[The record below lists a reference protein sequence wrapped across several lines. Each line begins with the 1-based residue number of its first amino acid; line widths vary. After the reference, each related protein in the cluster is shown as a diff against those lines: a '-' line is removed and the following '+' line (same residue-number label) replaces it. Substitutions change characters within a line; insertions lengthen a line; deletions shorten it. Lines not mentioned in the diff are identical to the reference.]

1 LAEHKHLLYL
11 RKKQDPQWLAEK
23 RLKTRESNK
32 KARRW
37 LTPKYKNY
45 NKQRQK
51 EFRALWRGSISSQE
65 YSNGYSG
72 LVLEG
77 EIYAK
82 DILER
87 LGFTELFRPYPMFFV
102 DWIATKDGQLCFIEV
117 TFSITK
123 PIKTRKTPRP
133 YPKVELVK
141 RLHGRYFI
149 LFIRPCNFEHF
160 ILKEVD
166 LSYTGWRIQLTRKEI
181 KQSLIFPS
189 FFGVKKCQRLN
200 LIKKFRRNTANMLTR
215 SLANN
220 STK

>member
-1 LAEHKHLLYL
+1 MDKVALAQYRHKLYL
-11 RKKQDPQWLAEK
+11 SNKQDPQWLAEK
-23 RLKTRESNK
+23 RRKTRESNK

-37 LTPKYKNY
+37 LTPKWKSYQQ
-45 NKQRQK
+45 QRAK
-51 EFRALWRGSISSQE
+51 TYRDLWRGPISARE

-77 EIYAK
+77 ETYAK
-82 DILER
+82 SILEK

-117 TFSITK
+117 TFGLTK

-149 LFIRPCNFEHF
+149 LFMRPCNFEHF

-166 LSYTGWRIQLTRKEI
+166 LNYYGWLIQLKRKEI
-181 KQSLIFPS
+181 KQLV
-189 FFGVKKCQRLN
+189 GD
-200 LIKKFRRNTANMLTR
+200 
-215 SLANN
+215 
-220 STK
+220 